1 MARERFTVSATEEQ
15 ASAWRRGVWTLG
27 CNTVEKYLALCAD
40 TVAQRLRRFEKRVE
54 REEER
59 KRKARVRERVERE
72 TPFWEA
78 YAAMKR
84 GEEP

>member
-15 ASAWRRGVWTLG
+15 ATAWRGGVWALG
-27 CNTVEKYLALCAD
+27 CRTVETYLALCAD
-40 TVAQRLRRFEKRVE
+40 TVAQRLKRFERRIE

-72 TPFWEA
+72 APFWEA
-78 YAAMKR
+78 YDAAKK
-84 GEEP
+84 GEG